1 MYLCSKPE
9 ICCDQMHLFQHGSV
23 DNFGTPPPPSHPAF
37 HLHLSSVS
45 TLLTLPFFALSFLS
59 LIFSLFSSYISS
71 FFPFLAS
78 SAFEPAYCMNHQSIS
93 ENKISSLNGQRAFS
107 ALLAKSRELNKQ
119 VLKGTQH
126 SLLSNYFTLVYLCEE
141 P

>member
-45 TLLTLPFFALSFLS
+45 TLLTLPFFALPFLL
-59 LIFSLFSSYISS
+59 LIFPFSLPTYS
-71 FFPFLAS
+71 FLAS
-78 SAFEPAYCMNHQSIS
+78 SAFEPAYCMNLQSFS

-107 ALLAKSRELNKQ
+107 ALLAKSRDLNKQ
-119 VLKGTQH
+119 VLKGTPH
-126 SLLSNYFTLVYLCEE
+126 SLLSNYFT
-141 P
+141 